1 MNREVRLRSRVVDF
15 CVALV
20 FIVVSAGF
28 SGCQKKDDVRI
39 GEARS
44 LATEFHKA
52 ILAGDTRKMVDSAD
66 VPFKLDEKLI
76 EDPEK
81 LKEAFDKNRGSM
93 LAKARPQNKTEV
105 VSYEDLESGV
115 QFNGAVMTKS
125 EVEVQA
131 KRVRLNPGGYI
142 VRCYYGYEDPETKT
156 LKEDGRAYFLVMHPN
171 ALGDLKVTTYYD

>member
-1 MNREVRLRSRVVDF
+1 MKSVILRRSLFLEVRG
-15 CVALV
+15 ALCLL
-20 FIVVSAGF
+20 FAAALI
-28 SGCQKKDDVRI
+28 SGCQKKDDARI
-39 GEARS
+39 GEARN

-52 ILAGDTRKMVDSAD
+52 ILSGDTRKMVESAD

-105 VSYEDLESGV
+105 VSYEDLENGV

-131 KRVRLNPGGYI
+131 KRVRLSPGGYI
-142 VRCYYGYEDPETKT
+142 VRCYYEFEDPATKT